1 MSDAENADALKQAMM
16 KPEDQRTDADW
27 ELLANAL
34 ESDKGQV
41 EEAAKEAGTTLAE

>member
-1 MSDAENADALKQAMM
+1 MSDAGSVDALKQAMM

-34 ESDKGQV
+34 ESDKDQV
-41 EEAAKEAGTTLAE
+41 EEAAKEAGTKLAE